1 MCRRNQ
7 ADSAILIALGL
18 GLIVSCFFESVFLRL
33 ALGAVLAALGLL
45 LPRRR

>member
-7 ADSAILIALGL
+7 AVSAILIALGL
-18 GLIVSCFFESVFLRL
+18 GLIVSCLFESVLLRL